1 MESVI
6 GSDSIPIYSE
16 FALTARHESLPER
29 IARLG
34 QKAAP
39 SHGTPLFC
47 VPGQIGKQA
56 SPFATTIFEKG
67 LVISVNESQLG
78 LFYGLSF
85 LCVALAFAFA
95 AYLYLWVKKQK
106 TENAKIQEVSLL
118 IKQGANTFMR
128 REYLVLA
135 KFAAVAA
142 IVILI
147 LLPSPIWTGSPVD
160 NISMGIAY
168 LCGTALSAIAGKI
181 GILVATLSNGRTA
194 EAAQKGIKP
203 AFLIGFRGGAVMGL
217 LVVGCSLL
225 GVAAVLMITGD
236 SSILLGFSFGAS
248 SLALFAKAGG
258 GIFTKTA
265 DVSADLTGKV
275 ELGIPE
281 DDPRN
286 PAVIADNVGDNVGD
300 VAGMGADLFDSN
312 VAAMASALVLAQSL
326 SGGDFN
332 NVSMVFCYAILGLFA
347 SIIGIAT
354 ARVGKKGDPTTALN
368 SSTYVTT
375 AIYLVLTAIA
385 TALFPGFSWRIWGAA
400 AVGLLVG
407 VIIGITTDY
416 FTDDSKPPVQKVAKA
431 SSSGPAFT
439 VLSGIS
445 YGFISALP
453 AMVGIAVS
461 ALVAYKLC
469 EPMGEGYAIFGISMA
484 AVGMLSIV
492 GMIISNDAYGPIVD
506 NARGLAEMGGL
517 GEETIRTA
525 DELDSAGNT
534 VKAVTK
540 GFSISA
546 AGLTVISLLGAFMSE
561 ANDALA
567 AAGRELITGFDI
579 MSPTVFFGVLVGA
592 VVPAVFSAMLIL
604 GVDKNA
610 QRMVAEIH
618 RQFNSIKGLRE
629 GKPGVKPEYDKCID
643 IATSG
648 SLRELIPAGLMTII
662 ATIIVGFIGGPSA
675 IGGFLL
681 GNIVSGLLLALFMS
695 NAGGLWDNCKKYIEA
710 GAEGG
715 KGSDSHKAA
724 VIGDTVGDPFKDT
737 AGPSINTQIT
747 VVSLVSSLLSSVFVM
762 FSFFG

>member
-1 MESVI
+1 MN
-6 GSDSIPIYSE
+6 
-16 FALTARHESLPER
+16 L
-29 IARLG
+29 
-34 QKAAP
+34 
-39 SHGTPLFC
+39 
-47 VPGQIGKQA
+47 VP
-56 SPFATTIFEKG
+56 
-67 LVISVNESQLG
+67 
-78 LFYGLSF
+78 FYAFSF
-85 LCVALAFAFA
+85 LTVALAFAFA
-95 AYLYLWVKKQK
+95 AYLYLWVKRQPTTNQK
-106 TENAKIQEVSLL
+106 IIEVSGL
-118 IKQGANTFMR
+118 IKQGAKTFMN
-128 REYLVLA
+128 REYRILA
-135 KFAAVAA
+135 VFAVIVAAVLF
-142 IVILI
+142 V
-147 LLPSPIWTGSPVD
+147 LLPTPIWRTESVLQ
-160 NISMGIAY
+160 NVFMAFAY
-168 LCGTALSAIAGKI
+168 LAGAVLSAIAGKI
-181 GILVATLSNGRTA
+181 GVMVAALSNARCA
-194 EAAQKGIKP
+194 EGADKGIRP

-217 LVVGCSLL
+217 LVVGCSLF
-225 GVAAVLMITGD
+225 GVAAVLWLVGD
-236 SSILLGFSFGAS
+236 TTILLGFSFGAS

-312 VAAMASALVLAQSL
+312 VAAMVSALVIAESL
-326 SGGDFN
+326 GGGVN
-332 NVSMVFCYAILGLFA
+332 MAMVFCYAILGLLA

-354 ARVGKKGDPTTALN
+354 ARLGKNGKPTNALN

-375 AIYLVLTAIA
+375 GIFLVLSALA
-385 TALFPGFSWRIWGAA
+385 TYFIDGFSWRIWGASTT
-400 AVGLLVG
+400 GLLVG
-407 VIIGITTDY
+407 VVIGLATDY
-416 FTDDSKPPVQKVAKA
+416 FTDDSKPIVKKVAHA
-431 SSSGPAFT
+431 SSTGPAFT
-439 VLSGIS
+439 ILSGVS

-469 EPMGEGYAIFGISMA
+469 DPMGAGYAIFGISMA

-517 GEETIRTA
+517 GEKTIEIA

-540 GFSISA
+540 GFSIGA

-561 ANDALA
+561 VNSALS
-567 AAGRELITGFDI
+567 AAGMELITGFDI
-579 MSPTVFFGVLVGA
+579 MDPTVFFGCLIGA
-592 VVPAVFSAMLIL
+592 AIPAVFSAMLIL

-618 RQFNSIKGLRE
+618 RQFNTIKGLRE
-629 GKPGVKPEYDKCID
+629 GTAKPEYDRCID
-643 IATSG
+643 IATTG

-662 ATIIVGFIGGPSA
+662 ATVVVGFIGGPKA

-681 GNIVSGLLLALFMS
+681 GNIVTGLLISLFMS
-695 NAGGLWDNCKKYIEA
+695 NAGGLWDNAKKYVES
-710 GAEGG
+710 GNEGG
-715 KGSDSHKAA
+715 KGSEAHKAA

-737 AGPSINTQIT
+737 AGPSINT
-747 VVSLVSSLLSSVFVM
+747 
-762 FSFFG
+762 

>member
-1 MESVI
+1 ME
-6 GSDSIPIYSE
+6 
-16 FALTARHESLPER
+16 
-29 IARLG
+29 
-34 QKAAP
+34 
-39 SHGTPLFC
+39 
-47 VPGQIGKQA
+47 
-56 SPFATTIFEKG
+56 
-67 LVISVNESQLG
+67 NQLS

-85 LCVALAFAFA
+85 LTVALAFAFA
-95 AYLYLWVKKQK
+95 AYLYLWVKKQR
-106 TENAKIQEVSLL
+106 TSNARIEEVSLL
-118 IKQGANTFMR
+118 IKEGANTFMR

-142 IVILI
+142 VIIFI
-147 LLPSPIWTGSPVD
+147 LLPDPVWQGD
-160 NISMGIAY
+160 ILNNFAMAIAY
-168 LCGTALSAIAGKI
+168 IAGTVLSAIAGKI

-194 EAAQKGIKP
+194 EAAKEGLKP

-225 GVAAVLMITGD
+225 GVAAVLMLTGD
-236 SSILLGFSFGAS
+236 STILLGFTFGAS

-265 DVSADLTGKV
+265 DISADLTGKV

-312 VAAMASALVLAQSL
+312 VAAMASALVIAQSL
-326 SGGDFN
+326 ASESFAN
-332 NVSMVFCYAILGLFA
+332 ISMVFCYAILGLFA
-347 SIIGIAT
+347 SILGIAT
-354 ARVGKKGDPTTALN
+354 ARVGKNGSPTRALN

-375 AIYLVLTAIA
+375 AIFLVLTALA
-385 TALFPGFSWRIWGAA
+385 TVVFEGFSWRIWGAS

-416 FTDDSKPPVQKVAKA
+416 FTDDTKPIVRRVAHA
-431 SSSGPAFT
+431 SGSGPAFT
-439 VLSGIS
+439 ILSGIS

-453 AMVGIAVS
+453 AMAGIAVS
-461 ALVAYKLC
+461 ALVAYKIC
-469 EPMGEGYAIFGISMA
+469 EPMGEGYAIFGISMS

-567 AAGRELITGFDI
+567 EAGKELITGFDI
-579 MSPTVFFGVLVGA
+579 MSPTVFFGTLIGA
-592 VVPAVFSAMLIL
+592 AVPAVFSAMLIL

-610 QRMVAEIH
+610 QRMVKEIH
-618 RQFNSIKGLRE
+618 RQFNSIPGLKE
-629 GKPGVKPEYDKCID
+629 GKKGVKPEYDKCID
-643 IATSG
+643 IATAG
-648 SLRELIPAGLMTII
+648 ALKELIPAGLMSIV
-662 ATIIVGFIGGPSA
+662 ATLLVGFIGGSLA
-675 IGGFLL
+675 VGGFLL
-681 GNIVSGLLLALFMS
+681 GNIVSGLLIALFMS
-695 NAGGLWDNCKKYIEA
+695 NSGGLWDNAKKYIES
-710 GAEGG
+710 GEEGG
-715 KGSDSHKAA
+715 KGSEAHKAA

-747 VVSLVSSLLSSVFVM
+747 VVSLVSSLMSSLFVL
-762 FSFFG
+762 FSIF

>member
-1 MESVI
+1 MERYL
-6 GSDSIPIYSE
+6 PI
-16 FALTARHESLPER
+16 
-29 IARLG
+29 
-34 QKAAP
+34 
-39 SHGTPLFC
+39 
-47 VPGQIGKQA
+47 
-56 SPFATTIFEKG
+56 
-67 LVISVNESQLG
+67 
-78 LFYGLSF
+78 FYGFSF
-85 LCVALAFAFA
+85 LTVVIAFAFA

-106 TENAKIQEVSLL
+106 VNNAQIIKVSEL
-118 IKQGANTFMR
+118 IKQGANTFMK
-128 REYLVLA
+128 REYKILA

-142 IVILI
+142 VIILV
-147 LLPSPIWTGSPVD
+147 LLPSPIWNGD
-160 NISMGIAY
+160 YIANISMAIAY
-168 LCGTALSAIAGKI
+168 IAGTVLSAIAGKI
-181 GILVATLSNGRTA
+181 GIFVATLSNARAA
-194 EAAQKGIKP
+194 EGAQKGIKP

-225 GVAAVLMITGD
+225 GVAAVLMLTGD
-236 SSILLGFSFGAS
+236 STILLGFSFGAS

-265 DVSADLTGKV
+265 DISADLTGKV

-312 VAAMASALVLAQSL
+312 VAAMASALVIAQSL
-326 SGGDFN
+326 SDGKFAN
-332 NVSMVFCYAILGLFA
+332 ISMVFCYAILGLLS

-354 ARVGKKGDPTTALN
+354 ARVGKKGNPTRALN

-375 AIYLVLTAIA
+375 AIFLVLTALA
-385 TALFPGFSWRIWGAA
+385 TLLFEGFSWRIWGASA
-400 AVGLLVG
+400 TGLLVG

-416 FTDDSKPPVQKVAKA
+416 FTDDTKPIVRKVAHA
-431 SSSGPAFT
+431 SKSGPAFT

-461 ALVAYKLC
+461 ALVAYQLC
-469 EPMGEGYAIFGISMA
+469 APMGDGYAIYGIAMA

-540 GFSISA
+540 GFSIGA

-561 ANDALA
+561 ANTALA

-579 MSPTVFFGVLVGA
+579 MSPTVFFGILIGA
-592 VVPAVFSAMLIL
+592 AIPAVFSAMLIL

-610 QRMVAEIH
+610 QRMVQEIH
-618 RQFNSIKGLRE
+618 RQFNTIKGLRE
-629 GKPGVKPEYDKCID
+629 GREDAQPDYGKCID
-643 IATSG
+643 IATTG
-648 SLRELIPAGLMTII
+648 SLKELIPAGLMSII
-662 ATIIVGFIGGPSA
+662 ATLVVGFIGGPLA

-681 GNIVSGLLLALFMS
+681 GNIVSGLLIALFMS
-695 NAGGLWDNCKKYIEA
+695 NSGGLWDNSKKYIES
-710 GAEGG
+710 GEEGG
-715 KGSDSHKAA
+715 KGSDAHKAA

-747 VVSLVSSLLSSVFVM
+747 VVSLVASLLSSLFVW
-762 FSFFG
+762 FSIF